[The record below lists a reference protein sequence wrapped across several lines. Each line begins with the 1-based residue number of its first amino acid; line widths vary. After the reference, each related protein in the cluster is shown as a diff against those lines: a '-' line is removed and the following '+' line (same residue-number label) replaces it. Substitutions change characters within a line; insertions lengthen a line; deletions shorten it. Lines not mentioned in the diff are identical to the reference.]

1 MSGTLNPAAQTAGT
15 DADALADAVRDRLKA
30 LVPDGG
36 GTVLAFQPIPTPL
49 DPADYLRPGT
59 TEVEPVR
66 AGIQLGL
73 VADTVGELVAGDFHS
88 GTVTASG
95 LFGLLLGGRPTGT
108 ADEAAVY
115 GRLRG
120 DAEQRYTGDPHTVVA
135 TPKSWCAPD
144 GLGWTSFSWS
154 ADQHTASGPADSGDS
169 DPATPAPWR
178 WRVLSEESL
187 SDVAQSVA
195 ATSPEAAGGAAVAL
209 ALDPSVLVN
218 LALPDPPQE
227 QSPTVGFS
235 SLRLLNRPD
244 FAQLL
249 QQSGIPD
256 AAAEPAGAELLDPR
270 MVVRAARE
278 LDRTTVGRSAA
289 GTSLSVTF
297 EYSQVQLS
305 RPWWDGLLLHC
316 AGWEL
321 PGFPA
326 ASLGPGP
333 SGGQAPPWGLP
344 VGMVLVRNVTIAGSW
359 SREQLDTVEGSI
371 AFGPFS
377 LLGRQVDQSADATS
391 VRVTVNGMQ
400 LFAWLVEVLPQLPP
414 GAVPSPAEAQ
424 AAGGDADVVVEVTRE
439 PDGQGDGQDGG
450 QGWRHGDGHGDG
462 QDGGQG
468 HWGGRGGWGGDGDG
482 GRHWGGGGG
491 HH

>member
-1 MSGTLNPAAQTAGT
+1 MSDTLSPAAGTAGT
-15 DADALADAVRDRLKA
+15 DADTLADAVRDRFKA

-73 VADTVGELVAGDFHS
+73 VADTVGELVGGDFHS

-95 LFGLLLGGRPTGT
+95 LFGLLLGGRATGT
-108 ADEAAVY
+108 AEEAAVY

-154 ADQHTASGPADSGDS
+154 ADQHTASGPAGSGEA
-169 DPATPAPWR
+169 DPGAPAPWQ
-178 WRVLSEESL
+178 WRVLSEASMQDL
-187 SDVAQSVA
+187 SQSVA
-195 ATSPEAAGGAAVAL
+195 AAPDGAEGEAAVART
-209 ALDPSVLVN
+209 LDPSTLVRI
-218 LALPDPPQE
+218 AFPDPPQE
-227 QSPTVGFS
+227 QDPTVGLS
-235 SLRLLNRPD
+235 RLRLLDRPD
-244 FAQLL
+244 VAQLL
-249 QQSGIPD
+249 QESGTPQV
-256 AAAEPAGAELLDPR
+256 AAEPAGPELLDPLL
-270 MVVRAARE
+270 VVRAARE
-278 LDRTTVGRSAA
+278 LDRSTVGRSAA
-289 GTSLSVTF
+289 GTSLAVTF

-305 RPWWDGLLLHC
+305 RPWWDGLLLHST
-316 AGWEL
+316 GWEL

-377 LLGRQVDQSADATS
+377 LLGRQVEQSADAAS
-391 VRVTVNGMQ
+391 VKVTVNGMQ

-414 GAVPSPAEAQ
+414 GVVPSPAGAPAVDGSAE
-424 AAGGDADVVVEVTRE
+424 VVVEVTRE
-439 PDGQGDGQDGG
+439 PDGRAAGQDGGGQDGG
-450 QGWRHGDGHGDG
+450 QGWRHGGE
-462 QDGGQG
+462 G
-468 HWGGRGGWGGDGDG
+468 HWGGRGGGGGD
-482 GRHWGGGGG
+482 GRHWGGGG